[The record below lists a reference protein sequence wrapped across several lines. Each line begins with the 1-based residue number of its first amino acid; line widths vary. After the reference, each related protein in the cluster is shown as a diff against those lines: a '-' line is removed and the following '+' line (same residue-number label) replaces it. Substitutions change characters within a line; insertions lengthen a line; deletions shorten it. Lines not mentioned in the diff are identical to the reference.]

1 MIRVSRANRS
11 SFSEWWWTIDRLT
24 VLAILMLIL
33 LGIVMSLAASPA
45 VANRLSLDGFH
56 FVYRQAVFLVPAIAV
71 MFGVSLLTTRQIRRL
86 AALVF
91 GGGMLLML
99 GTLIVGPEIKGAT
112 RWLQF
117 GRLSI
122 QPSEF
127 VKPAFIVLA
136 AWMFAEGA
144 RQKSLPGKSLAFL
157 LYGIFV
163 GLLLLQPDFGQ
174 ATLVTLVFGGLLFMV
189 GISWFWII
197 GLGALGIGG
206 AVAAYQLMP
215 HVASRVDRFMD
226 PASGDTY
233 QIDRAMEAVRAGGF
247 FGQGLGEGVVKRIL
261 PDAHT
266 DFIFAVAAE
275 EFGVLAGIL
284 IIGLFSFIVIR
295 SLMRAMEETDL
306 FVQLAVSGL
315 TLLIGAQ
322 ALINLSVNLNL
333 MPAKGMTLPFISYG
347 GSSLLALALATGML
361 LGLNRRR
368 VHASARPSEW
378 RAFA

>member
-1 MIRVSRANRS
+1 MIRLSRANRS
-11 SFSEWWWTIDRLT
+11 ALSEWWWTIDRWT
-24 VLAILMLIL
+24 VVAVLALVA
-33 LGIVMSLAASPA
+33 LGIILTLAASPA

-56 FVYRQAVFLVPAIAV
+56 FVYRQAVFLVPALIII
-71 MFGVSLLTTRQIRRL
+71 FGISFLSTRQVRRL
-86 AALVF
+86 AAIVFF
-91 GGGMLLML
+91 GGLVLMGATLL
-99 GTLIVGPEIKGAT
+99 VGPEIKGAT
-112 RWLQF
+112 RWLPL
-117 GRLSI
+117 GRFTL

-127 VKPAFIVLA
+127 VKPAFVVLV

-144 RQKSLPGKSLAFL
+144 RTKGMPGMTLAFVLYAVFVSL
-157 LYGIFV
+157 LV
-163 GLLLLQPDFGQ
+163 LQPDFGQ

-197 GLGALGIGG
+197 GLGAVGLGG
-206 AVAAYQLMP
+206 AITAYQLVP

-247 FGQGLGEGVVKRIL
+247 LGRGPGEGAVKLIL

-275 EFGVLAGIL
+275 EFGVLAGVL
-284 IIGLFSFIVIR
+284 IIGLFGFIVIR
-295 SLMRAMEETDL
+295 TLLRALDETDL

-315 TLLIGAQ
+315 TLLIGTQ
-322 ALINLSVNLNL
+322 ALINLAVNLNL

-361 LGLNRRR
+361 LSLTRRR
-368 VHASARPSEW
+368 VHAGAHPAEW
-378 RAFA
+378 RAYA

>member
-11 SFSEWWWTIDRLT
+11 SLSEWWWTIDRLT

-91 GGGMLLML
+91 GGGMVLML

>member
-1 MIRVSRANRS
+1 MIRLSRANRS
-11 SFSEWWWTIDRLT
+11 ALSEWWWTIDRWT
-24 VLAILMLIL
+24 VVAILALVA
-33 LGIVMSLAASPA
+33 LGIILTLAASPA
-45 VANRLSLDGFH
+45 VANRLSLNSFH
-56 FVYRQAVFLVPAIAV
+56 FVYRQAVFLVPALVVI
-71 MFGVSLLTTRQIRRL
+71 FGISFLTTRQVRRL
-86 AALVF
+86 AVCVFF
-91 GGGMLLML
+91 GGLVLML
-99 GTLIVGPEIKGAT
+99 GTLLIGPEIKGAT
-112 RWLQF
+112 RWLPL
-117 GRLSI
+117 GRFSL

-127 VKPAFIVLA
+127 VKPAFVVLV

-144 RQKSLPGKSLAFL
+144 RNKSVPGMSLAFVA
-157 LYGIFV
+157 YAFFV
-163 GLLLLQPDFGQ
+163 GLLVLQPDFGQ

-197 GLGALGIGG
+197 GLGAVGIGG
-206 AVAAYQLMP
+206 AITAYQLVP

-233 QIDRAMEAVRAGGF
+233 QIDRAMEAVRAGGLL
-247 FGQGLGEGVVKRIL
+247 GRGPGEGAVKLIL

-275 EFGVLAGIL
+275 EFGVLAGVL
-284 IIGLFSFIVIR
+284 IIGLFGFIVIR
-295 SLMRAMEETDL
+295 TLLRALDETDL

-322 ALINLSVNLNL
+322 ALINLAVNLNL

-361 LGLNRRR
+361 LSLTRRR
-368 VHASARPSEW
+368 VHAAARPAEW
-378 RAFA
+378 RAYA

>member
-1 MIRVSRANRS
+1 MIRLSRANRS
-11 SFSEWWWTIDRLT
+11 AIAEWWWTVDRLT
-24 VLAILMLIL
+24 VVAILALIAFGVVL
-33 LGIVMSLAASPA
+33 TLAASPA
-45 VANRLSLDGFH
+45 VANRLSLNAFH
-56 FVYRQAVFLVPAIAV
+56 FVYRQAVFLVPAIIII
-71 MFGVSLLTTRQIRRL
+71 FGVSLLKARQVRRL

-91 GGGMLLML
+91 FGGLVLMVATLL
-99 GTLIVGPEIKGAT
+99 IGPEIKGAT
-112 RWLQF
+112 RWLSI
-117 GRLSI
+117 GRFSL

-127 VKPAFIVLA
+127 VKPAFVVLA

-144 RQKSLPGKSLAFL
+144 RTKGVPGMALAFA
-157 LYGIFV
+157 LYGVFV
-163 GLLLLQPDFGQ
+163 SLLVVQPDFGQ
-174 ATLVTLVFGGLLFMV
+174 ASLVTLVFGGLLFMV
-189 GISWFWII
+189 GISWLWII

-206 AVAAYQLMP
+206 AVVAYQLVP

-233 QIDRAMEAVRAGGF
+233 QIDRAMEAVRAGGLL
-247 FGQGLGEGVVKRIL
+247 GQGPGEGVVKRIL

-266 DFIFAVAAE
+266 DFIFVVAAE
-275 EFGVLAGIL
+275 EFGVLAGVV

-295 SLMRAMEETDL
+295 TLMRALDETDL

-315 TLLIGAQ
+315 TLLIGTQ

-361 LGLNRRR
+361 LALTRRR
-368 VHASARPSEW
+368 VHAGARPAEW

>member
-1 MIRVSRANRS
+1 MIRISRANRS
-11 SFSEWWWTIDRLT
+11 ALSEWWWTIDRWT
-24 VLAILMLIL
+24 VVAVLALVS
-33 LGIVMSLAASPA
+33 LGIILTLAASPA
-45 VANRLSLDGFH
+45 VANRLSLDAFH
-56 FVYRQAVFLVPAIAV
+56 FVYRQAVFLVPALILI
-71 MFGVSLLTTRQIRRL
+71 FGISFLSTRQVRRL
-86 AALVF
+86 AAIVFF
-91 GGGMLLML
+91 GGLLLM
-99 GTLIVGPEIKGAT
+99 GATLLIGPEIKGAT
-112 RWLQF
+112 RWLPL
-117 GRLSI
+117 GRFTL

-127 VKPAFIVLA
+127 VKPAFVVLV

-144 RQKSLPGKSLAFL
+144 RTKGMPGMTLAFVLYALFVSL
-157 LYGIFV
+157 LI
-163 GLLLLQPDFGQ
+163 LQPDFGQ

-197 GLGALGIGG
+197 GLGAVGLGG
-206 AVAAYQLMP
+206 AIAAYQLVP

-247 FGQGLGEGVVKRIL
+247 LGRGPGEGAVKLIL

-275 EFGVLAGIL
+275 EFGVLAGVL

-295 SLMRAMEETDL
+295 TLLRALGETDL

-322 ALINLSVNLNL
+322 ALINLAVNLNL

-361 LGLNRRR
+361 LSLTRRR
-368 VHASARPSEW
+368 VHAGAHPAEW
-378 RAFA
+378 RAYA

>member
-1 MIRVSRANRS
+1 MIRLSRANRS
-11 SFSEWWWTIDRLT
+11 VLSEWWWTIDRWT
-24 VLAILMLIL
+24 VVAILALVA
-33 LGIVMSLAASPA
+33 LGIILTLAASPA
-45 VANRLSLDGFH
+45 VANRLSLNSFH
-56 FVYRQAVFLVPAIAV
+56 FVYRQAVFLVPALILI
-71 MFGVSLLTTRQIRRL
+71 FGISFFTTKQVRRL
-86 AALVF
+86 AVVVFF
-91 GGGMLLML
+91 GGLVLMGATLL
-99 GTLIVGPEIKGAT
+99 IGPEIKGAT
-112 RWLQF
+112 RWLPL
-117 GRLSI
+117 GRFSL

-127 VKPAFIVLA
+127 VKPAFVVLV

-144 RQKSLPGKSLAFL
+144 RTKAVPGMSLAFA
-157 LYGIFV
+157 LYALFI
-163 GLLLLQPDFGQ
+163 GLLVLQPDFGQ

-197 GLGALGIGG
+197 GLGAVGLGG
-206 AVAAYQLMP
+206 AIAAYQLVP

-233 QIDRAMEAVRAGGF
+233 QIDRAMEAVQAGGF
-247 FGQGLGEGVVKRIL
+247 FGRGPGEGAVKLIL

-275 EFGVLAGIL
+275 EFGVLAGVL

-295 SLMRAMEETDL
+295 TLLRALDETDL

-322 ALINLSVNLNL
+322 ALINLAVNLNL

-347 GSSLLALALATGML
+347 GSSLLALAIATGML
-361 LGLNRRR
+361 LSLTRRR
-368 VHASARPSEW
+368 VHAGAQPAEW
-378 RAFA
+378 RAYA

>member
-1 MIRVSRANRS
+1 
-11 SFSEWWWTIDRLT
+11 
-24 VLAILMLIL
+24 
-33 LGIVMSLAASPA
+33 
-45 VANRLSLDGFH
+45 
-56 FVYRQAVFLVPAIAV
+56 
-71 MFGVSLLTTRQIRRL
+71 
-86 AALVF
+86 
-91 GGGMLLML
+91 
-99 GTLIVGPEIKGAT
+99 
-112 RWLQF
+112 
-117 GRLSI
+117 
-122 QPSEF
+122 
-127 VKPAFIVLA
+127 
-136 AWMFAEGA
+136 
-144 RQKSLPGKSLAFL
+144 
-157 LYGIFV
+157 
-163 GLLLLQPDFGQ
+163 
-174 ATLVTLVFGGLLFMV
+174 
-189 GISWFWII
+189 
-197 GLGALGIGG
+197 
-206 AVAAYQLMP
+206 
-215 HVASRVDRFMD
+215 VDRFMD

>member
-11 SFSEWWWTIDRLT
+11 SISEWWWTIDRWT
-24 VLAILMLIL
+24 VLAILILIL
-33 LGIVMSLAASPA
+33 VGIVMSLAASPA

-56 FVYRQAVFLVPAIAV
+56 FVYRQAVFLVPAVAV
-71 MFGVSLLTTRQIRRL
+71 IFGISLLNTKQIRRV
-86 AALVF
+86 AAIVF
-91 GGGMLLML
+91 GGGMVLML
-99 GTLIVGPEIKGAT
+99 ATLFVGPEIKGAT
-112 RWLQF
+112 RWLQV

-127 VKPAFIVLA
+127 VKPAFVVIA

-144 RQKSLPGKSLAFL
+144 RNRSIPGKTLAFA
-157 LYGIFV
+157 LYGIFLAFLV
-163 GLLLLQPDFGQ
+163 LQPDFGQ
-174 ATLVTLVFGGLLFMV
+174 ATLVTLVFGGMLFMA
-189 GISWFWII
+189 GISWFWIV
-197 GLGALGIGG
+197 GLGALGVGG
-206 AVAAYQLMP
+206 AIAAYEMMP

-247 FGQGLGEGVVKRIL
+247 FGQGIGEGVVKRIL

-275 EFGVLAGIL
+275 EFGVVAGVL

-295 SLMRAMEETDL
+295 SLMLAMEETDL
-306 FVQLAVSGL
+306 FAQLAVSGL

-361 LGLNRRR
+361 LGLTRRR
-368 VHASARPSEW
+368 VYANARPSEW

>member
-1 MIRVSRANRS
+1 MIRLSRANRS
-11 SFSEWWWTIDRLT
+11 AIAEWWWTVDRLT
-24 VLAILMLIL
+24 VVAILALIAVGVVL
-33 LGIVMSLAASPA
+33 TLAASPA
-45 VANRLSLDGFH
+45 VANRLSLNAFH
-56 FVYRQAVFLVPAIAV
+56 FVYRQAVFLVPAIIII
-71 MFGVSLLTTRQIRRL
+71 FGVSLLKARQVRRL

-91 GGGMLLML
+91 FGGLALMVATLL
-99 GTLIVGPEIKGAT
+99 IGPEIKGAT
-112 RWLQF
+112 RWLSI
-117 GRLSI
+117 GRFSL

-127 VKPAFIVLA
+127 VKPAFVVLA

-144 RQKSLPGKSLAFL
+144 RTKGVPGMALAFA
-157 LYGIFV
+157 LYGAFV
-163 GLLLLQPDFGQ
+163 SLLVLQPDFGQ
-174 ATLVTLVFGGLLFMV
+174 ASLVTLVFGGLLFMV
-189 GISWFWII
+189 GISWLWII

-206 AVAAYQLMP
+206 AVAAYQLVP

-233 QIDRAMEAVRAGGF
+233 QIDRAMEAVRAGGLL
-247 FGQGLGEGVVKRIL
+247 GQGPGEGVVKRIL

-275 EFGVLAGIL
+275 EFGVLAGIV

-295 SLMRAMEETDL
+295 TLMRALEETDL

-315 TLLIGAQ
+315 TLLIGTQ
-322 ALINLSVNLNL
+322 ALINLAVNLNL

-361 LGLNRRR
+361 LALTRRR
-368 VHASARPSEW
+368 VHAGARPAEW

>member
-11 SFSEWWWTIDRLT
+11 SLSEWWWTIDRLT

>member
-1 MIRVSRANRS
+1 MIRLSRANRS
-11 SFSEWWWTIDRLT
+11 AIAEWWWTVDRLT
-24 VLAILMLIL
+24 VVAILALIAVGVVL
-33 LGIVMSLAASPA
+33 TLAASPA
-45 VANRLSLDGFH
+45 VANRLSLNAFH
-56 FVYRQAVFLVPAIAV
+56 FVYRQAVFLVPAIIII
-71 MFGVSLLTTRQIRRL
+71 FGVSLLKARQVRRL

-91 GGGMLLML
+91 FGGLALMV
-99 GTLIVGPEIKGAT
+99 GTLLIGPEIKGAT
-112 RWLQF
+112 RWLSI
-117 GRLSI
+117 GRFSL

-127 VKPAFIVLA
+127 VKPAFVVLA

-144 RQKSLPGKSLAFL
+144 RTKGVPGMALAFA
-157 LYGIFV
+157 LYGAFV
-163 GLLLLQPDFGQ
+163 SLLVLQPDFGQ
-174 ATLVTLVFGGLLFMV
+174 ASLVTLVFGGLLFMV
-189 GISWFWII
+189 GISWLWII

-206 AVAAYQLMP
+206 AVAAYQLVP

-233 QIDRAMEAVRAGGF
+233 QIDRAMEAVRAGGLL
-247 FGQGLGEGVVKRIL
+247 GQGPGEGVVKRIL

-275 EFGVLAGIL
+275 EFGVLAGIV

-295 SLMRAMEETDL
+295 TLMRALEETDL

-315 TLLIGAQ
+315 TLLIGTQ
-322 ALINLSVNLNL
+322 ALINLAVNLNL

-361 LGLNRRR
+361 LALTRRR
-368 VHASARPSEW
+368 VHAGARPAEW